1 MAGIDTLMVTDM
13 VTATPDDT
21 VADVAERMSR
31 NRIGAVLIVAAN
43 TLRGL
48 FSERD
53 LLTRVVQAGKDPRTT
68 KVGDVA
74 TQSVTT
80 IEADASVKAVLQV
93 FREKKF
99 RHLPVVRGTQP
110 VGILSTR
117 DFLDYLVEGLEHYIN
132 ELKYRRDLAEGID
145 PYDHVGGSYGR

>member
-1 MAGIDTLMVTDM
+1 MAGIETLMVTDM
-13 VTATPDDT
+13 VTAAPHET
-21 VADVAERMSR
+21 VAEVAKRMSS
-31 NRIGAVLIVAAN
+31 NRVGAVLLVEGN

-53 LLTRVVQAGKDPRTT
+53 LLTRVVQANRDPAQT
-68 KVGDVA
+68 KVADVA
-74 TQSVTT
+74 TRDVVT
-80 IEADASVKAVLQV
+80 IDANAPVKDVLQI

-99 RHLPVVRGTQP
+99 RHLPVVRDSHP

-117 DFLDYLVEGLEHYIN
+117 DFLDYLVEGLEHYIDQ
-132 ELKYRRDLAEGID
+132 LKYKRELAEGID